1 MTIGSVQVPE
11 RIDYVGHGMIESASP
26 TTSVGHVALH
36 EGRHL
41 SDFEARARRE
51 GRVVLAKDV
60 DIHTELRHGV
70 LVAVS
75 GKATAILSRPLDDAQ
90 TQAADDQPQ
99 HVASDERANAKQPGG
114 TEPGAARLEQLDR
127 TSAHIDGE
135 LTQARRDIE
144 QAERELHAEG
154 KAASETASDR
164 DHVAA
169 LKAREARLRAER
181 SRLERAR
188 SEELARRAQR
198 TATDLLDAASAATDV
213 ALGIALMRSGA
224 RRPRKQ
230 NGPADYDTDAGPLLL
245 SRLV

>member
-1 MTIGSVQVPE
+1 MTVSSVQVPE
-11 RIDYVGHGMIESASP
+11 RIDYIGHGMIESASP

-75 GKATAILSRPLDDAQ
+75 GRATTILSRPLDDPATRQ
-90 TQAADDQPQ
+90 ADDQPR
-99 HVASDERANAKQPGG
+99 HVAPEGRTNAEQPDGRD
-114 TEPGAARLEQLDR
+114 PRAARLEQLDP
-127 TSAHIDGE
+127 TSARIDGE
-135 LTQARRDIE
+135 LTRARRDVE
-144 QAERELHAEG
+144 RAERELDAER
-154 KAASETASDR
+154 KAAPDTTSDR

-169 LKAREARLRAER
+169 LRAREARLRAER

-188 SEELARRAQR
+188 AEELARRAQQ

-213 ALGIALMRSGA
+213 ALALALMRLGA
-224 RRPRKQ
+224 PRSPGRS
-230 NGPADYDTDAGPLLL
+230 GPAGYDTNAGPLLL